1 MQLVITDNGAQVM
14 REILK
19 FARDV
24 RDGLDLVVSDACE
37 DGADEARR
45 VVPRKTGALADSIK
59 GRFVSRGQGEIAALS
74 TYASHVEDDTKPHEI
89 RARRAKALHWQE
101 GGVDRFARVVQH
113 PGTKGQPF
121 MGPAHEKAQRVLVA
135 RGEVLLAKVSRAFKG
150 AA

>member
-1 MQLVITDNGAQVM
+1 MRLWVKDNSGEFL
-14 REILK
+14 REVAK
-19 FARDV
+19 MFRDV

-45 VVPRKTGALADSIK
+45 VVPRKTGALADSIT
-59 GRFVSRGQGEIAALS
+59 GRWVSRGQGEIAARS
-74 TYASHVEDDTKPHEI
+74 PYALYVEDDTKPHEI

-101 GGVDRFARVVQH
+101 GGADRFARAVQH

-121 MGPAHEKAQRVLVA
+121 MGPAHNKAERVLWA
-135 RGEVLLAKVSRAFKG
+135 RGEVLLAKVARQFRG